1 MNHANNKLA
10 VDKYKKY
17 VKYLLFWQNNETKC
31 NNILVK
37 GYMNHTVFL
46 FLVINIIIKF
56 KVCLEPISKGYKG
69 YIPNF

>member
-17 VKYLLFWQNNETKC
+17 VKFQNNETKC

-56 KVCLEPISKGYKG
+56 KVCLEPISKGYKR
-69 YIPNF
+69 YIPNV